1 MTILGVI
8 LMYAISCLSII
19 GFFSIMPYISR
30 KNISFGIS
38 IPEQAWYSPEVET
51 IRKNYLVKGLILSA
65 VILVVAVVSSIIIK
79 LPEGEYLFSIPA
91 MLLIL
96 TGYGGLYLSA
106 YKKMKALKAESEWKN
121 QSREVI
127 VVDTSFRRGKYTISA
142 MWLLL
147 YPAIIAFT
155 ILLGVAL
162 YDQAPNQIPMNFDF
176 SGHVYHYVEKTPRII
191 YMAPTVQFFLAFI
204 FTFAYWM
211 IIKSKQQIDSA
222 NPEKSAEQNRKFRY
236 RWSAFMVFSGVGM
249 QLMFMLMHLS
259 NLGVIRDLRVIA
271 MTPLIFCFLMI
282 AALILVSVT
291 TGQSGNR
298 IHVFQDKNGNK
309 VSITREDDKYWKL
322 GSLYYN
328 PEDPSIFIEKRFGI
342 GWTMN
347 WGRPVSWIIMIGLL
361 ILILGMMIFSMLF
374 SD

>member
-1 MTILGVI
+1 
-8 LMYAISCLSII
+8 MYAISCLSII